1 METRIEIV
9 FGPAIRWAK
18 EITPSA
24 NFWSARGMR
33 RFLYM
38 RPAPPRRIFHVIL
51 SMAVTMVASQAF
63 PKAGPDYKPPT
74 NNVPVA
80 YKASE
85 HGVWKEG
92 QPSDGA
98 SKGRWWEV
106 FNDPVLN
113 MLQDRAIE
121 RNHDLKAAFQ
131 RVEQA
136 RSQARMSRAEL
147 LPNLS
152 FNPSLRRERYSP
164 NQEPSFGALTATT
177 ARVPLDLS
185 YEIDLWGRV
194 RRGFEASRASA
205 QATLAAFQN
214 VLLTLQGDVAQT
226 YFSIRA
232 IDAELDTVTR
242 TVGLR
247 KEQLQLVRSR
257 FEGGIGNELDVA
269 RAETELA
276 TAESEAAA
284 LARRRVE
291 YENALAAL
299 LGEFPSSFKLGAL
312 GTNETWTVTAPRIPA
327 GLPSALLERRPDVAQ
342 AERELAAANARIG
355 IAKASYFPV
364 VTLTANGGY
373 MSAEFDNLFDWSSR
387 IWSIGPSISLPIFA
401 QARNRANVARV
412 RSAFVEATER
422 YRSQVL
428 RAFSEVENNLS
439 AIHFLAEQAAAQERA
454 VKSSQRAADLA
465 RERYQ
470 SGISSYLE
478 VVDANRA
485 ALAAQRVRAQLTG
498 QSLIAATQLIK
509 ALGGSWD

>member
-1 METRIEIV
+1 METRIEIE
-9 FGPAIRWAK
+9 FGPTVRWAK

-24 NFWSARGMR
+24 NFWSSRGLR
-33 RFLYM
+33 RFSYG
-38 RPAPPRRIFHVIL
+38 RPAQPRRIFHVIL
-51 SMAVTMVASQAF
+51 SLAITIVASHAF
-63 PKAGPDYKPPT
+63 PKAGPDYKSPT
-74 NNVPVA
+74 NDVPAA

-85 HGVWKEG
+85 YGVWKEG
-92 QPSDGA
+92 NPADGVP
-98 SKGRWWEV
+98 KGRWWEV

-113 MLQDRAIE
+113 LLQDRASE
-121 RNHDLKAAFQ
+121 KNHDLKAAFQ

-136 RSQARMSRAEL
+136 RSQARMSKAEL
-147 LPNLS
+147 LPSLS

-194 RRGFEASRASA
+194 RRGFEAARASA
-205 QATLAAFQN
+205 QASLAAFQN

-232 IDAELDTVTR
+232 LDAEIDTVTR

-291 YENALAAL
+291 YENALAVL

-312 GTNETWTVTAPRIPA
+312 GTNEMWRR
-327 GLPSALLERRPDVAQ
+327 RRP
-342 AERELAAANARIG
+342 
-355 IAKASYFPV
+355 S
-364 VTLTANGGY
+364 
-373 MSAEFDNLFDWSSR
+373 
-387 IWSIGPSISLPIFA
+387 
-401 QARNRANVARV
+401 
-412 RSAFVEATER
+412 
-422 YRSQVL
+422 
-428 RAFSEVENNLS
+428 
-439 AIHFLAEQAAAQERA
+439 ERA
-454 VKSSQRAADLA
+454 S
-465 RERYQ
+465 
-470 SGISSYLE
+470 
-478 VVDANRA
+478 
-485 ALAAQRVRAQLTG
+485 
-498 QSLIAATQLIK
+498 
-509 ALGGSWD
+509 